1 MSLAWAI
8 STEWTVWP
16 LMSMPRIWL
25 ALAYASSGPSASF
38 TPPAFPRP
46 PVFTCALTTTRGWPW
61 AANSAAIWRASSAV
75 LATLPA
81 CTGTPYSANSC
92 FA

>member
-1 MSLAWAI
+1 
-8 STEWTVWP
+8 
-16 LMSMPRIWL
+16 MSMPRIRS
-25 ALAYASSGPSASF
+25 AVAYASSGPLASF

-46 PVFTCALTTTRGWPW
+46 PVFTCAFTTTSGWPW
-61 AANSAAIWRASSAV
+61 AANSAATARASSAV

-81 CTGTPYSANSC
+81 CTGTPYAANSS